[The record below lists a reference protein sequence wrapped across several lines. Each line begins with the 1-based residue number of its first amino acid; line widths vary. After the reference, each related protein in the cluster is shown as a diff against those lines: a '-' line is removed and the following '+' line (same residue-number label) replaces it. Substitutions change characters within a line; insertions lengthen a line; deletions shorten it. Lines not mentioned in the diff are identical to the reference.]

1 MRMKTLGSSIRML
14 SQQGTV
20 TLFEEDEEVVTL
32 LEWVWSWHSGHWR
45 WAVRFQKPMVGSVFH
60 SLYLLESE

>member
-32 LEWVWSWHSGHWR
+32 LEWVWSWHSGH
-45 WAVRFQKPMVGSVFH
+45 
-60 SLYLLESE
+60 